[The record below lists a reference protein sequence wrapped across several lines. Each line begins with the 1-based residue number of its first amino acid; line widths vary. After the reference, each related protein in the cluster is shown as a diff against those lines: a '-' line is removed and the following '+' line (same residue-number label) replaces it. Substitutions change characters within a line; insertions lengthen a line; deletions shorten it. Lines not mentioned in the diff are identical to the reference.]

1 MTSSHFQFETQ
12 NALYCQKWRDLEFQ
26 IESEKFQLSM
36 KELLRHRFMTLY
48 AGNDKF
54 MTNIIT

>member
-12 NALYCQKWRDLEFQ
+12 NALYCQKWRDFEFQ

-36 KELLRHRFMTLY
+36 QELLRHRFMT
-48 AGNDKF
+48 
-54 MTNIIT
+54 